1 MHLKPLKK
9 NAAYSRWSNHADA
22 LAVKRMGSRLLA
34 APVKHFRKAT
44 GATTATTATTALNPS
59 ETPEPDQ
66 TPEAQ
71 THHFFSS
78 FLLFFFFSS
87 FLF

>member
-9 NAAYSRWSNHADA
+9 NTAYSRWSNHADA

-44 GATTATTATTALNPS
+44 GATTATTALNPS